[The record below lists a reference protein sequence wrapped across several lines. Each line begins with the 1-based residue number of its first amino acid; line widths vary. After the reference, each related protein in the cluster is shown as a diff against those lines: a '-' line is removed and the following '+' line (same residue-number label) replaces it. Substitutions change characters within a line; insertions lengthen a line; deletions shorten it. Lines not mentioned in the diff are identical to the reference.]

1 MPKQKNTTGRNQS
14 VKAHKN
20 GIKKAREYK
29 VSHMRVQRDME
40 YNHNQIYVYLAI
52 CF

>member
-14 VKAHKN
+14 FKAHKN

-29 VSHMRVQRDME
+29 VSHMRVHVQR
-40 YNHNQIYVYLAI
+40 I
-52 CF
+52 